1 MEFGSNVIMDT
12 GESSSEIIRV
22 EGVKKVYQDN
32 GVPVEALRGINLAV
46 SSGDFSVIAGPSG
59 SGKTTLL
66 NIIGT
71 LDKPTEGR
79 VFLDSEDIG
88 SKSRRELA
96 DIRLRKIGFVFQ
108 AYNLNPVLSA
118 LENVEFTMMLR
129 GIDPRERKRR
139 SLALLEQLGIAELA
153 RKRPNEMSGGQQQR
167 VAVARAIS
175 NEPRLV
181 LADEPTANLD
191 SETAVK
197 LLELMENL
205 NREDGITF
213 VFSSHDPQVIE
224 RAHRLLILKDGR
236 IAGDKRN

>member
-1 MEFGSNVIMDT
+1 METENIN
-12 GESSSEIIRV
+12 SEIVRV
-22 EGVKKVYQDN
+22 ESVKKIYQDN
-32 GVPVEALRGINLAV
+32 GVPVPALKGINLTV
-46 SSGDFSVIAGPSG
+46 SKGDFSVIAGPSG

-66 NIIGT
+66 NVIGT
-71 LDKPTEGR
+71 LDKPTEGK
-79 VFLDSEDIG
+79 VFLDGEDVA

-129 GIDPRERKRR
+129 GIDSGERKRKG
-139 SLALLEQLGIAELA
+139 LALLEELGIVELA
-153 RKRPNEMSGGQQQR
+153 HKRPNEMSGGQQQR

-175 NEPRLV
+175 NNPRLV

-191 SETAVK
+191 SETAIK
-197 LLELMENL
+197 LLELMEKL
-205 NREDGITF
+205 NREDNITF

-224 RAHRLLILKDGR
+224 HAHRLLILKDGQVVNDQTR
-236 IAGDKRN
+236 

>member
-1 MEFGSNVIMDT
+1 MDAKNMN
-12 GESSSEIIRV
+12 SEIIRV
-22 EGVKKVYQDN
+22 ENVDKIYDDN
-32 GVPVEALRGINLAV
+32 GIPVNALHSINLTVAK
-46 SSGDFSVIAGPSG
+46 GDFSVIAGPSG

-66 NIIGT
+66 NIVGT
-71 LDKPTEGR
+71 LDKPTNGKI
-79 VFLDSEDIG
+79 FLDGEDI
-88 SKSRRELA
+88 STKSRRELA
-96 DIRLRKIGFVFQ
+96 DIRLKKIGFVFQ

-129 GIDPRERKRR
+129 GIDAAERKRR
-139 SLALLEQLGIAELA
+139 GLALLEELGIAELA
-153 RKRPNEMSGGQQQR
+153 HKRPNEMSGGQQQR

-197 LLELMENL
+197 LLELMEKL
-205 NREDGITF
+205 NHEDGITF

-224 RAHRLLILKDGR
+224 RAHRLLVLKDGK
-236 IAGDKRN
+236 IVTDKKNN

>member
-1 MEFGSNVIMDT
+1 MMETENIN
-12 GESSSEIIRV
+12 SEIVRV
-22 EGVKKVYQDN
+22 ESVKKIYQDN
-32 GVPVEALRGINLAV
+32 GVPVPALKGINLTV
-46 SSGDFSVIAGPSG
+46 SKGDFSVIAGPSG

-66 NIIGT
+66 NVIGT
-71 LDKPTEGR
+71 LDKPTEGK
-79 VFLDSEDIG
+79 VFLDGEDVA

-129 GIDPRERKRR
+129 GIDSGERKRKG
-139 SLALLEQLGIAELA
+139 LALLEELGIVELA
-153 RKRPNEMSGGQQQR
+153 HKRPNEMSGGQQQR

-175 NEPRLV
+175 NNPRLV

-191 SETAVK
+191 SETAIK
-197 LLELMENL
+197 LLELMEKL
-205 NREDGITF
+205 NREDNITF

-224 RAHRLLILKDGR
+224 HAHRLLILKDGQVVNDQTR
-236 IAGDKRN
+236 

>member
-1 MEFGSNVIMDT
+1 METKTVI
-12 GESSSEIIRV
+12 SEIVRV
-22 EGVKKVYQDN
+22 ENVKKTYQDN
-32 GVPVEALRGINLAV
+32 GVPVDALKGINLSV
-46 SSGDFSVIAGPSG
+46 LPGDFSVIAGPSG

-71 LDKPTEGR
+71 LDKPTEGK
-79 VFLDSEDIG
+79 VCLDGVDVA
-88 SKSRRELA
+88 SKTRRELA

-129 GIDPRERKRR
+129 GVGADERKRR
-139 SLALLEQLGIAELA
+139 GLALLNELGIGELA
-153 RKRPNEMSGGQQQR
+153 HKRPNEMSGGQQQR

-175 NEPRLV
+175 NDPRLV

-191 SETAVK
+191 SETAIK
-197 LLELMENL
+197 LLELMEKL
-205 NREDGITF
+205 NREERITF

-224 RAHRLLILKDGR
+224 HAHRLLILKDGQ
-236 IAGDKRN
+236 IISDKNQ

>member
-1 MEFGSNVIMDT
+1 MEKENSKI
-12 GESSSEIIRV
+12 EIVRV
-22 EGVKKVYQDN
+22 EKVRKVYQDN
-32 GVPVEALRGINLAV
+32 GVPVDALRGIDLTV
-46 SSGDFSVIAGPSG
+46 SPGDFSVIAGPSG

-79 VFLDSEDIG
+79 VFLDGEDVA
-88 SKSRRELA
+88 SKKRRELA

-129 GIDPRERKRR
+129 GIEAGERKRR
-139 SLALLEQLGIAELA
+139 GLALLEELGIRELA
-153 RKRPNEMSGGQQQR
+153 NKRPNEMSGGQQQR
-167 VAVARAIS
+167 VAIARAIS

-197 LLELMENL
+197 LLELMEKL
-205 NREDGITF
+205 NHEDGITF

-224 RAHRLLILKDGR
+224 RAHRLLILKDGQ
-236 IAGDKRN
+236 IVTDKVLE

>member
-1 MEFGSNVIMDT
+1 MADFDAKAEIVRIENVN
-12 GESSSEIIRV
+12 
-22 EGVKKVYQDN
+22 KVYDDN
-32 GVPVEALRGINLAV
+32 GVPVNALRGINLTV
-46 SSGDFSVIAGPSG
+46 SKGDFSVIAGPSG

-66 NIIGT
+66 NVIGT
-71 LDKPTEGR
+71 LDKPSAGN
-79 VFLDSEDIG
+79 VFLDGEDVA

-129 GIDPRERKRR
+129 GIDSIERKRR
-139 SLALLEQLGIAELA
+139 ALALIEELGIAELA
-153 RKRPNEMSGGQQQR
+153 HKRPNEMSGGQQQR

-175 NEPRLV
+175 NDPRLV

-191 SETAVK
+191 SDTAIK
-197 LLELMENL
+197 LLELMEKL
-205 NREDGITF
+205 NHQDGITF

-224 RAHRLLILKDGR
+224 RAHRLLILKDGQIITDR
-236 IAGDKRN
+236 RNE